1 MLRYDPPVQMTSRRT
16 TAPIHVAGQ
25 LIPAGDRMI
34 MMLAAANRD
43 PHRFTDP
50 QRFWPERPDNA
61 HLSFGGGVHYC
72 LGAALARMEG
82 QTALIAFALR
92 LSEPRLLE
100 VPPPYRPNTILR
112 GPRQL
117 LVAYDRIRE

>member
-1 MLRYDPPVQMTSRRT
+1 
-16 TAPIHVAGQ
+16 
-25 LIPAGDRMI
+25 

-72 LGAALARMEG
+72 LGAALARMEA
-82 QTALIAFALR
+82 QTALTAFASANRACSKRRRPTGPTQFCGVHGSCSSHTTESANEPTTNSTR
-92 LSEPRLLE
+92 LSGR
-100 VPPPYRPNTILR
+100 
-112 GPRQL
+112 
-117 LVAYDRIRE
+117 